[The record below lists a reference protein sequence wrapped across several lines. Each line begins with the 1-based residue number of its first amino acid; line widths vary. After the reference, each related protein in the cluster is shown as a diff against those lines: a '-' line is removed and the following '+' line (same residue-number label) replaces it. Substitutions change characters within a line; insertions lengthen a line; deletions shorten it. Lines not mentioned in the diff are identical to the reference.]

1 MQSMDRKPFVTSYF
15 PANIWYLTLLVTT
28 LLLTGGGKVLAQG
41 TDSVVRRSNFAAR
54 WAVADSLRRRMRQAA
69 DEGRLLQWGDSVVR
83 AKWGRGWT
91 DSAQTLRRHRLQ
103 RIDSR
108 LSHGDQLLQ
117 KRYQRSSY
125 DTLYVVRP
133 EGR

>member
-1 MQSMDRKPFVTSYF
+1 M
-15 PANIWYLTLLVTT
+15 
-28 LLLTGGGKVLAQG
+28 LAQG

>member
-28 LLLTGGGKVLAQG
+28 LLLTGGGKVQAQG

-83 AKWGRGWT
+83 AKWGRGLT
-91 DSAQTLRRHRLQ
+91 DSAQTLRKRLTVVLVMATSCCKKAISG
-103 RIDSR
+103 RATT
-108 LSHGDQLLQ
+108 
-117 KRYQRSSY
+117 RSMWCVPR
-125 DTLYVVRP
+125 DGGP
-133 EGR
+133 